1 MSLTPRFKAKSQ
13 TSKDYIA
20 GLKGRM
26 KEAQELMKTVSDQ
39 ARLKIKK
46 GSDKNARSA
55 KINVG
60 DKVLVKIP

>member
-1 MSLTPRFKAKSQ
+1 
-13 TSKDYIA
+13 
-20 GLKGRM
+20 M
-26 KEAQELMKTVSDQ
+26 KEAHELMKKVSDQ